1 MNEKFK
7 EIFKKFGKRIVA
19 IGVGITAVIC
29 GIVIRERNNSYR
41 KRAREIEGKLLVPHN
56 DIENQLKTELK
67 KQSESYKKLEREK
80 VKTNVVVGVACF
92 IVGAVAG
99 GVAYGVYVY
108 PWLSK

>member
-41 KRAREIEGKLLVPHN
+41 KRSREIEGIVDTAEDCNRTAL
-56 DIENQLKTELK
+56 DGIEEA
-67 KQSESYKKLEREK
+67 ERILQK
-80 VKTNVVVGVACF
+80 ARKR
-92 IVGAVAG
+92 
-99 GVAYGVYVY
+99 
-108 PWLSK
+108 KD